1 MHTEI
6 NRFNTCLICIAMQV
20 SRGKLNIGYV
30 RLLRDYIIQQKKG
43 YPGDEDQGG
52 MSSWYI
58 LSSLGIYAVCPGT
71 DEYVIGSPL
80 FRRLP

>member
-20 SRGKLNIGYV
+20 SQWKTQYWV
-30 RLLRDYIIQQKKG
+30 RQIVERLYNSTEKVIRVMKN
-43 YPGDEDQGG
+43 QGG

-58 LSSLGIYAVCPGT
+58 LSSLGIYAVCLGT

-80 FRRLP
+80 F